1 MYLKMIFAKEINK
14 HSCVLNPKLS
24 VPEPVLTAAIHPE
37 RWSDCDA
44 TADAIKYCC
53 RYLINSVTSIY
64 KSNGAT
70 IASHKNTTKKAF
82 Y

>member
-37 RWSDCDA
+37 R
-44 TADAIKYCC
+44 
-53 RYLINSVTSIY
+53 
-64 KSNGAT
+64 
-70 IASHKNTTKKAF
+70 
-82 Y
+82 